1 MSKSQD
7 RSRAPRPSE
16 EAIAK
21 RAYELSLQRGSLPG
35 HEVDDWLQAEAE
47 LMAAAAMQRTQSEA
61 PADQSVSQE
70 EASSAQ
76 SPSVRRGG
84 NRRDSAPATNRRSL
98 RQ

>member
-1 MSKSQD
+1 MAKSKESRPAGGPSQ
-7 RSRAPRPSE
+7 

-47 LMAAAAMQRTQSEA
+47 LTAAAAIADSRESKKQNEPSAEGG
-61 PADQSVSQE
+61 PAKLASVTRL
-70 EASSAQ
+70 
-76 SPSVRRGG
+76 PG
-84 NRRDSAPATNRRSL
+84 RRSATSPASPRRTL